1 MEDFVNFK
9 ISQKLKEKGFPQSPD
24 YFNYSSYYDW
34 DGLRK
39 IHSLSNASVWFDPNI
54 SRDNIYFAPT
64 ISQVLKW
71 LRDTHKLYVYPCI
84 VSDYQDDFSPYVIYW
99 SFTCDNIES
108 GDSIY
113 REYDRICENRFD
125 TYEDAALAGIEYCLD
140 NLI

>member
-1 MEDFVNFK
+1 MEIVPFETAK
-9 ISQKLKEKGFPQSPD
+9 KLKEKGFPQRPD

-71 LRDTHKLYVYPCI
+71 LREKDIMVEILVDLGDNGVWQFTFRIQTKEFYERAAKCDYASYESASLSCI
-84 VSDYQDDFSPYVIYW
+84 EYVI
-99 SFTCDNIES
+99 
-108 GDSIY
+108 
-113 REYDRICENRFD
+113 
-125 TYEDAALAGIEYCLD
+125 D

>member
-1 MEDFVNFK
+1 MEEFVPFEIAK
-9 ISQKLKEKGFPQSPD
+9 KLKEKGFPQRPD

-54 SRDNIYFAPT
+54 SRANIYFAPT

-71 LRDTHKLYVYPCI
+71 LREKDIMVEIPIDLRDDGTWQFTFRIQTKEFYERSI
-84 VSDYQDDFSPYVIYW
+84 KEDYSSYEEAVMA
-99 SFTCDNIES
+99 CL
-108 GDSIY
+108 
-113 REYDRICENRFD
+113 EYIIN
-125 TYEDAALAGIEYCLD
+125 